1 MWFASR
7 MAVTATPYSAAMP
20 AQRLPLHD
28 HVDSRWGDRCARR
41 RGGRGRRGGRP
52 RRTGTPRAG
61 RRRGRGS
68 RGWSSGRRRPA
79 RCGTAT
85 GVSDPV
91 GDRRGCQIRH
101 GGETRERNQDRDGA
115 YREPRS
121 PGRSG
126 PWSAGIAGLAEGA
139 RSGGTARRAGSS
151 ARCPRA
157 PRDDRR
163 GHGRRRGLP
172 SGRNRRAIPVAVGER
187 RRETERRL
195 VPEVDWARPVGGVAA
210 VGDAREREPRH
221 AIVGQ
226 PEQGAAGRLGGAAP
240 RRSAHRARR
249 ECGGHRFGQ
258 VSHRGHWM
266 DAAEQ
271 GTGLLAPR
279 RREAPSA
286 DR

>member
-1 MWFASR
+1 MFADEDQAR
-7 MAVTATPYSAAMP
+7 VADVVRIADGGDRNAVLRGDA
-20 AQRLPLHD
+20 AQRLPLYD

-52 RRTGTPRAG
+52 RRIGTPRAG

-126 PWSAGIAGLAEGA
+126 PWSTGIAGLAEGA

-163 GHGRRRGLP
+163 GHGRRRGCRP
-172 SGRNRRAIPVAVGER
+172 GATAGRYRSQWGN
-187 RRETERRL
+187 
-195 VPEVDWARPVGGVAA
+195 VAA
-210 VGDAREREPRH
+210 RQNAAWCPRS
-221 AIVGQ
+221 I
-226 PEQGAAGRLGGAAP
+226 GR
-240 RRSAHRARR
+240 
-249 ECGGHRFGQ
+249 
-258 VSHRGHWM
+258 
-266 DAAEQ
+266 
-271 GTGLLAPR
+271 GLLA
-279 RREAPSA
+279 A
-286 DR
+286 